1 MATAKANKSDT
12 PETFEAASA
21 RLDELI
27 QAMEAGTL
35 PLDQMIAAFEEGRKL
50 VAFCNAKLSEVQ
62 QRVEKIKAAE
72 ADGTL
77 LREPFN

>member
-1 MATAKANKSDT
+1 MSTAKAKKEHT
-12 PETFEAASA
+12 TFEAASA

-27 QAMEAGTL
+27 TAMESGTL
-35 PLDQMIAAFEEGRKL
+35 PLDQMMDAFEEGRKL

-62 QRVEKIKAAE
+62 QRVEKIKASE
-72 ADGTL
+72 TDGTL

>member
-1 MATAKANKSDT
+1 MATAKSNKT

-77 LREPFN
+77 LREPFS

>member
-1 MATAKANKSDT
+1 MSTGKTKKSPD
-12 PETFEAASA
+12 TFEAASA

-27 QAMEAGTL
+27 EAMESGSL

-50 VAFCNAKLSEVQ
+50 VAFCNAKLTEVQ
-62 QRVEKIKAAE
+62 RRVEKIKASE

-77 LREPFN
+77 LREPFA